1 MRVLQGRGTPL
12 GNGGVSIGDPTGQ
25 WGDSLWGQGSGS
37 PHGGPTGQR
46 QPPSGETGPP
56 TPGLSPPLTLAAA
69 PAAAVLALA
78 GPGTGAGVTW
88 GGRAAVS
95 RGTGRDGTGTAGTG
109 HLPAAHVQSWGSMV
123 WLGLVPLA
131 SARLGSARSST
142 DALRPRV
149 IYEVEARGGARRCA
163 RRGRTALPRGRAQ
176 RGAVLSVGPCSP
188 RGRAHPGAVPW
199 CRAHPGPGRAQP
211 GARHCCPCRRP
222 PSPRLPARC
231 GEARGSHPHPVLSLR
246 PPPGRVLH
254 PGGPR
259 CWKMPGGSV

>member
-95 RGTGRDGTGTAGTG
+95 RGTGRDGTGRAQPGRGTYRRHTCSPG
-109 HLPAAHVQSWGSMV
+109 GPWFGLAWFR
-123 WLGLVPLA
+123 WL
-131 SARLGSARSST
+131 RLGSARSST

>member
-1 MRVLQGRGTPL
+1 MESGTPPHGQGCDPNGAAVGGSTGPEHPQKGSGGGLQGGRIPMRVLQGRGTPL

-131 SARLGSARSST
+131 SARLGSQQ
-142 DALRPRV
+142 
-149 IYEVEARGGARRCA
+149 YGGAPTA
-163 RRGRTALPRGRAQ
+163 RYL
-176 RGAVLSVGPCSP
+176 
-188 RGRAHPGAVPW
+188 
-199 CRAHPGPGRAQP
+199 
-211 GARHCCPCRRP
+211 
-222 PSPRLPARC
+222 
-231 GEARGSHPHPVLSLR
+231 
-246 PPPGRVLH
+246 
-254 PGGPR
+254 
-259 CWKMPGGSV
+259 